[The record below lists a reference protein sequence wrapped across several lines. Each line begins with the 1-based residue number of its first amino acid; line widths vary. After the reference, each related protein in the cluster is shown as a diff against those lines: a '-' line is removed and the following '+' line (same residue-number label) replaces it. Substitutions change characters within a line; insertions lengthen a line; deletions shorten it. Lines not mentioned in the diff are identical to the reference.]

1 MAEIGLPAAPRRE
14 RRVIVAPLGQ
24 NGYSVTGR
32 RASLRMSG
40 GHIGRHGREGMG
52 RDTGRNSGRNSGS
65 ATGTIADGVHGVS
78 RDGAADGHRSGSGR
92 DTALRGG
99 RLDASVEAAIV
110 EAYEAWD
117 GNSPRLDD
125 FIAEFGISRPTL
137 YAVLRRNGRR
147 TKRQLLLLARARIR
161 DLDPPD
167 GDGAGSDGE
176 RADDEARRW
185 EAEARRLEAEV
196 RRLRAMLRKHDI
208 DPDATAGGS

>member
-1 MAEIGLPAAPRRE
+1 
-14 RRVIVAPLGQ
+14 
-24 NGYSVTGR
+24 
-32 RASLRMSG
+32 
-40 GHIGRHGREGMG
+40 MG
-52 RDTGRNSGRNSGS
+52 RDTGRNSGS
-65 ATGTIADGVHGVS
+65 ATGTSADGVS
-78 RDGAADGHRSGSGR
+78 RDGAVDGHRSGSGR
-92 DTALRGG
+92 GTTPPGG
-99 RLDASVEAAIV
+99 RLDATFEAAIV

-137 YAVLRRNGRR
+137 YAVLRRNGRP
-147 TKRQLLLLARARIR
+147 TKRQRLLLARARIR

-176 RADDEARRW
+176 RAADEARRW

-208 DPDATAGGS
+208 DPDAAAGS